1 MIVDSGH
8 VVVHNGYMMDDS
20 GYIVVHSG
28 YKMDDSGQWT
38 YSGLQ
43 WIYNG

>member
-1 MIVDSGH
+1 
-8 VVVHNGYMMDDS
+8 MDDS
-20 GYIVVHSG
+20 GSIAVHSGYIVDDSGHLVVHSG
-28 YKMDDSGQWT
+28 YTMDDSGQWT